1 MERRF
6 AVSPRTTD
14 YGRVTS
20 NTDQKWLIDKSG
32 TYAACEQMI
41 QMSFMMMNL
50 GTLDQ
55 ILARFERNG
64 RLTRDEH
71 YNLLKLAKQLWNEKP

>member
-6 AVSPRTTD
+6 NASSHTLD
-14 YGRVTS
+14 YGHVLL
-20 NTDQKWLIDKSG
+20 NTDKKRQIEKPG

-41 QMSFMMMNL
+41 QISFMVMQL

-55 ILARFERNG
+55 ILERFEKNG
-64 RLTRDEH
+64 RLSAREH
-71 YNLLKLAKQLWNEKP
+71 QSLFKLARQLWDNDS

>member
-1 MERRF
+1 METMNT
-6 AVSPRTTD
+6 SPYVINYSLATLE
-14 YGRVTS
+14 V
-20 NTDQKWLIDKSG
+20 DKKCGQAISG

-41 QMSFMMMNL
+41 QMSFMVMNL
-50 GTLDQ
+50 STLDQ

-71 YNLLKLAKQLWNEKP
+71 FNLLKLAKELWAHNS

>member
-1 MERRF
+1 MER
-6 AVSPRTTD
+6 VNSSTHSVN
-14 YGRVTS
+14 YGLAMLDV
-20 NTDQKWLIDKSG
+20 NKKCKQAKSG

-41 QMSFMMMNL
+41 QMSFMGMQL
-50 GTLDQ
+50 SILDR

-71 YNLLKLAKQLWNEKP
+71 FRLLKLANQLWNEDS